1 MIHVFETNNALKLEN
16 EPDIDDSMNVSHDN
30 LAYQPSFSKIPVEQL
45 ERSDERK
52 ALLSDALNITPPWAL
67 KRKAVEELTTNSLKS
82 IKRMYMESKIA
93 LKECFLECVAP
104 GQEEE
109 LQSYLSESSDD
120 EEPKI
125 PAQVEAMIDIYNSSD
140 KIGQIIILSLMD
152 KKYKKF
158 ELRKLFK
165 CSKRQVNQ
173 AFKLREQSNG
183 ISVPASTKQKRMR
196 LDQLKCEHLL
206 DFLFS
211 SGLLQDVAYGTTN
224 LVFDNRDRQT
234 VPHAVLTARY
244 QQVIDYYLTVC
255 RESEFNA
262 LSASSLYRILKSI
275 KPSQRKSLAGL
286 DNTVADGLNSF
297 EKLKTIAKEHM
308 THDKGLVDQLEAGK
322 LYKNTLYSSLHFSQ
336 QSCITLYQFCIVGSF

>member
-1 MIHVFETNNALKLEN
+1 
-16 EPDIDDSMNVSHDN
+16 
-30 LAYQPSFSKIPVEQL
+30 
-45 ERSDERK
+45 
-52 ALLSDALNITPPWAL
+52 
-67 KRKAVEELTTNSLKS
+67 
-82 IKRMYMESKIA
+82 MESKIA

-104 GQEEE
+104 GQEDE
-109 LQSYLSESSDD
+109 LQNYLSKSSDD

-183 ISVPASTKQKRMR
+183 ISVPASTKQKRTR
-196 LDQLKCEHLL
+196 LDQLKCEHFL

-224 LVFDNRDRQT
+224 LVFDNGDRQT
-234 VPHAVLTARY
+234 VPHAVLTA
-244 QQVIDYYLTVC
+244 IDYYLTVC

-322 LYKNTLYSSLHFSQ
+322 RY
-336 QSCITLYQFCIVGSF
+336 I